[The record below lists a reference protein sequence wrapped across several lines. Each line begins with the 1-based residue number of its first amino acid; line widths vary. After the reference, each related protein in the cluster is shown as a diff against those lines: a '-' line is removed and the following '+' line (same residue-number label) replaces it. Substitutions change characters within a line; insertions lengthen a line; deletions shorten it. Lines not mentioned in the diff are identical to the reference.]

1 MPWTR
6 NYPIVIATGVA
17 VLLFS
22 LVGVAAI
29 SGVLP
34 KDVIKHNP
42 HATPLIETTASAA
55 AAKKANCR
63 SCGVVKAVR
72 VIEVKGEASGVGAV
86 AGGVVGA
93 VIGHEVVDG
102 KNQGLATIAGGVGG
116 AVAGH
121 EIEKQTKKQKV
132 YRVTVRMDNGTE
144 RTLSLA
150 QEPAFSVGSRVKV
163 NGNALERG

>member
-6 NYPIVIATGVA
+6 NYPIVIASGVA

-29 SGVLP
+29 TGVLP
-34 KDVIKHNP
+34 KDVAKHNP

-55 AAKKANCR
+55 AAKKSNCR
-63 SCGVVKAVR
+63 NCGVVKAVR
-72 VIEVKGEASGVGAV
+72 AVEVKGEASGVGAV

-93 VIGHEVVDG
+93 VVGHEVVEG
-102 KNQGLATIAGGVGG
+102 KNQGLATIAGGLGG
-116 AVAGH
+116 AIAGH
-121 EIEKQTKKQKV
+121 EIEKHSKKQKV
-132 YRVTVRMDNGTE
+132 YRVTVRMDDGTE
-144 RTLSLA
+144 RTVSLA
-150 QEPAFSVGSRVKV
+150 AQPAFGVGSRVKV